1 MKKFELWHGDCLEL
15 MKNIPDGSVD
25 LTVTSPPYDNLRT
38 YNGNIDQWNFEKF
51 KAIAYELKFQ
61 PDGKIKH
68 TAILKEPKANCLVYC
83 RLEDVK
89 EK

>member
-1 MKKFELWHGDCLEL
+1 MERKLYLEL
-15 MKNIPDGSVD
+15 CQRQAMKGGVLVEYDGVAYQPS
-25 LTVTSPPYDNLRT
+25 
-38 YNGNIDQWNFEKF
+38 
-51 KAIAYELKFQ
+51 AYELKVQ

-68 TAILKEPKANCLVYC
+68 TAILKDQKENCLVYC

>member
-1 MKKFELWHGDCLEL
+1 MERKLYLEL
-15 MKNIPDGSVD
+15 CQRQATKGGVLVEYDGVAYH
-25 LTVTSPPYDNLRT
+25 PY
-38 YNGNIDQWNFEKF
+38 
-51 KAIAYELKFQ
+51 AYELKFQ
-61 PDGKIKH
+61 PDWKINH

>member
-1 MKKFELWHGDCLEL
+1 MERKLYLEL
-15 MKNIPDGSVD
+15 CQHQAIKGSV
-25 LTVTSPPYDNLRT
+25 LVVYEGISYQPY
-38 YNGNIDQWNFEKF
+38 
-51 KAIAYELKFQ
+51 AYELKFQ

-68 TAILKEPKANCLVYC
+68 TAILKEHKANCLVYC

>member
-1 MKKFELWHGDCLEL
+1 MNCCCNCQRRH
-15 MKNIPDGSVD
+15 
-25 LTVTSPPYDNLRT
+25 
-38 YNGNIDQWNFEKF
+38 
-51 KAIAYELKFQ
+51 AYKLKFQ
-61 PDGKIKH
+61 QDGKIKH

>member
-1 MKKFELWHGDCLEL
+1 MKYVGSKARLSKQLAPIIQSYIDGMGDSC
-15 MKNIPDGSVD
+15 NCQ
-25 LTVTSPPYDNLRT
+25 RRH
-38 YNGNIDQWNFEKF
+38 
-51 KAIAYELKFQ
+51 AYELKFQ

-68 TAILKEPKANCLVYC
+68 TAILKEPKANCLMYC

>member
-1 MKKFELWHGDCLEL
+1 MERKLYLEL
-15 MKNIPDGSVD
+15 CQRQAVKGGVIVEYDGVAYQ
-25 LTVTSPPYDNLRT
+25 PY
-38 YNGNIDQWNFEKF
+38 
-51 KAIAYELKFQ
+51 AYELKFQ

-68 TAILKEPKANCLVYC
+68 TAILKEPKSNCLVYC

>member
-1 MKKFELWHGDCLEL
+1 MERKLYLEL
-15 MKNIPDGSVD
+15 CQRQATKGGV
-25 LTVTSPPYDNLRT
+25 LVEYEGVVYQPY
-38 YNGNIDQWNFEKF
+38 
-51 KAIAYELKFQ
+51 AYELKFLS
-61 PDGKIKH
+61 DGIIKH

>member
-1 MKKFELWHGDCLEL
+1 MNCCCNCHRCH
-15 MKNIPDGSVD
+15 
-25 LTVTSPPYDNLRT
+25 
-38 YNGNIDQWNFEKF
+38 
-51 KAIAYELKFQ
+51 AYELKFQ
-61 PDGKIKH
+61 PVGKIKH

>member
-1 MKKFELWHGDCLEL
+1 MERKLYLEL
-15 MKNIPDGSVD
+15 CQRQAIKGGVLVEYSGIAYQ
-25 LTVTSPPYDNLRT
+25 PYS
-38 YNGNIDQWNFEKF
+38 
-51 KAIAYELKFQ
+51 YELKFQ

-68 TAILKEPKANCLVYC
+68 TAILKEPKANSLAYC

>member
-1 MKKFELWHGDCLEL
+1 MVEYSG
-15 MKNIPDGSVD
+15 IAYQ
-25 LTVTSPPYDNLRT
+25 PY
-38 YNGNIDQWNFEKF
+38 
-51 KAIAYELKFQ
+51 AYELKFQ

-89 EK
+89 EKFIKQPAE